1 MAANSHFTSLTK
13 YFNILSLYL
22 PFIRSGQAGQYGF
35 TLHQGLEYHR
45 GLQVESAKREWKVK
59 QGKPEH

>member
-1 MAANSHFTSLTK
+1 MAANSHFTGLTK

-22 PFIRSGQAGQYGF
+22 PLSRSGQTGQYGL

-45 GLQVESAKREWKVK
+45 GLQVQSTKREWKEK